1 MPRRVGRVGECFQV
15 VPYTRHQTSGE
26 ARRKFFWYESS
37 FLTVGAGVCVPK
49 ALTLPGLESA
59 WPVASSIVSLTVFI
73 FTDFLSIAR
82 DTCFPPKMV
91 SYLLILFTKL
101 QNEST

>member
-1 MPRRVGRVGECFQV
+1 M
-15 VPYTRHQTSGE
+15 VPYTWHQTSGE

-49 ALTLPGLESA
+49 TLTFTGLESA
-59 WPVASSIVSLTVFI
+59 WPVANSMVLLTVFI
-73 FTDFLSIAR
+73 FTDFLSSAR
-82 DTCFPPKMV
+82 DTCFPHKMV

-101 QNEST
+101 PFQIY